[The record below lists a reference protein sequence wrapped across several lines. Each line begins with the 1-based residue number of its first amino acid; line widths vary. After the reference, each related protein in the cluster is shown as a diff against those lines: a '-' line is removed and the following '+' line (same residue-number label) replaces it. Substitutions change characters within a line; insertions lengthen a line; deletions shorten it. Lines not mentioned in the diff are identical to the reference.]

1 VRENEENG
9 KNAWR
14 DLFERRSLQTS
25 LKNFLKNYF
34 FRIHTNIRYS
44 HGMLES

>member
-14 DLFERRSLQTS
+14 DLLERRSLQTS
-25 LKNFLKNYF
+25 LKNLSKNYF
-34 FRIHTNIRYS
+34 FRIHTNIQYS
-44 HGMLES
+44 HRMLES